1 LHFIQHLPVNN
12 PEDIKLALVGYLNTK
27 PFEYG
32 IKTSS
37 RRQIYSV
44 YYDNPA
50 NCVKL
55 YQSNKVDI
63 ALVPAGALP
72 TIGEYRVIT
81 DTCIG
86 CDDEVRTVVL
96 MSNQPITDCKHVVLD
111 NHSRTSA
118 QLTRILLKQYW
129 NTDVSYSTEK
139 IDDLENLSENNAV
152 LMIGDKVFENEEK
165 YKYTYDL
172 GHYWKKMTGLPFAYA
187 VWIAKDYVPNT
198 AIEQLSKDLDA
209 GISSID
215 KVILEQEK
223 LEPKHDLA
231 SYYRDNIDYVFDEQ
245 KKEALELYLQKI
257 KEIQTKK

>member
-1 LHFIQHLPVNN
+1 
-12 PEDIKLALVGYLNTK
+12 
-27 PFEYG
+27 
-32 IKTSS
+32 
-37 RRQIYSV
+37 
-44 YYDNPA
+44 
-50 NCVKL
+50 
-55 YQSNKVDI
+55 
-63 ALVPAGALP
+63 
-72 TIGEYRVIT
+72 
-81 DTCIG
+81 
-86 CDDEVRTVVL
+86 